1 MTGDA
6 NEPVRVGLVGAGQ
19 WARTMHAPLHAEGR
33 ETTLSG
39 IWSPTGRGRDL
50 AALHEVPVFGSFAE
64 LLDASEAVD
73 FAVPPGAQA
82 DLAIAAAAA
91 GKALM
96 LEKPLGETVAQAEA
110 LVEAVELARVPTIV
124 VLTKRYHQRTRDF
137 VEACRALTT
146 ESPAIA
152 ITGRYVH
159 GGLLP
164 SGFIDDEARS
174 GWRDALGVLY
184 DLGPHLLD
192 LVDLVAG
199 PVVAIRATGDPHEA
213 VTVETEHVS
222 GAIGQLVLSARV
234 ATPRVLTDVDLYSNA
249 GYEHYTTEGMDH
261 DQVWPG
267 IRHEFAQAV
276 RHGSPV
282 TVDVYRALK
291 IQYLVDAA
299 VQSLRESGSAVT
311 VRRDRRG

>member
-1 MTGDA
+1 VTGDA
-6 NEPVRVGLVGAGQ
+6 IEPVRVGLVGAGQ

-39 IWSPTGRGRDL
+39 IWSPTGRGREL
-50 AALHEVPVFGSFAE
+50 AALHEVPIFGTFAE

-96 LEKPLGETVAQAEA
+96 LEKPLGETVAKAEA

-137 VEACRALTT
+137 VEACRLLTAG
-146 ESPAIA
+146 SPAIA
-152 ITGRYVH
+152 VTGRYVH

-164 SGFIDDEARS
+164 SGFIDDGARA
-174 GWRDALGVLY
+174 GWRDTLGVLY

-192 LVDLVAG
+192 LVDAVAG
-199 PVVAIRATGDPHEA
+199 PVVAIRATGDPREA

-222 GAIGQLVLSARV
+222 GARGQLVLSARV

-249 GYEHYTTEGMDH
+249 GHEHYTTEGMDH
-261 DQVWPG
+261 DLVWPE

-276 RHGSPV
+276 RDGSPV
-282 TVDVYRALK
+282 TVDIYRALR

-299 VQSLRESGSAVT
+299 VQSLREAGSAVA
-311 VRRDRRG
+311 VIGRRLN

>member
-1 MTGDA
+1 
-6 NEPVRVGLVGAGQ
+6 
-19 WARTMHAPLHAEGR
+19 
-33 ETTLSG
+33 
-39 IWSPTGRGRDL
+39 
-50 AALHEVPVFGSFAE
+50 VPVFGTFAE

-73 FAVPPGAQA
+73 FAVPPGAQV

-110 LVEAVELARVPTIV
+110 MVEAVELARVATIV

-137 VEACRALTT
+137 VEACRVLTT

-152 ITGRYVH
+152 VTGRYVH

-164 SGFIDDEARS
+164 SGFIDDDAGS
-174 GWRDALGVLY
+174 GWRDTLGVLY

-222 GAIGQLVLSARV
+222 GARGQLVLSARV

-261 DQVWPG
+261 DQVWPA
-267 IRHEFAQAV
+267 IRHEFAKAV

-282 TVDVYRALK
+282 TVDIYRALR
-291 IQYLVDAA
+291 IQHLVDAA
-299 VQSLRESGSAVT
+299 VQSLQGAGREVKLDSP
-311 VRRDRRG
+311 RRNWPNY